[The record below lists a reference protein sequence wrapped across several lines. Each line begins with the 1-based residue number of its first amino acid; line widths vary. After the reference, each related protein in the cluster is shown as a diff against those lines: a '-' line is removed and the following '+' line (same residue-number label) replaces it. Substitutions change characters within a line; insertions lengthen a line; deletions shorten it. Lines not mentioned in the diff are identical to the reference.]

1 MSTGVFQLQRSHSSL
16 GNQHAHLLQYRPTV
30 LESNRYHH
38 PNISRTCHNR
48 SHRFVHS
55 PLHASTCRSPI
66 CLIIRHRYH
75 DDVDSR
81 HPKYTVSSAPIS
93 TGGPFL
99 TSFPHSHG
107 NRSVYLSLTR
117 HTTSVSSP
125 FLHFTSGPVHC
136 LLSATPCHPFT
147 CVLNCTRSC
156 VVWLVDSGWR
166 LSLLPPSQ

>member
-1 MSTGVFQLQRSHSSL
+1 MQLLSL
-16 GNQHAHLLQYRPTV
+16 PCLLVPSNCRGPTP
-30 LESNRYHH
+30 L
-38 PNISRTCHNR
+38 
-48 SHRFVHS
+48 S
-55 PLHASTCRSPI
+55 PFPALAICARIDWCTLQLMI
-66 CLIIRHRYH
+66 LYAAIQFKCLIIRHRHH

-107 NRSVYLSLTR
+107 NRSVHLSLTR